1 MDLSFYMYRNDSF
14 DVVEVGNTR
23 GGSAQTDK
31 RTHTHTNGYDDDVMM
46 MMGNAGILQ
55 LCNTA
60 RHNVVIIYVPIY
72 HAFYY
77 LMHI

>member
-31 RTHTHTNGYDDDVMM
+31 RTHTHTNG
-46 MMGNAGILQ
+46 
-55 LCNTA
+55 
-60 RHNVVIIYVPIY
+60 
-72 HAFYY
+72 
-77 LMHI
+77 